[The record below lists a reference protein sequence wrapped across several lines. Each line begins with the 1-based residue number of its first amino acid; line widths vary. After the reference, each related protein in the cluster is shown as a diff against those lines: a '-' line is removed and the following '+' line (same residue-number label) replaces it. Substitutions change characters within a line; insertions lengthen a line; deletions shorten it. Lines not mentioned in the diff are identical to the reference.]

1 MAKAY
6 TNKIKVD
13 IGTQKSYNK
22 GMNEKFS
29 NAIEARKYLDS
40 LQKQIRSLSFNP
52 DMRKL
57 WANIVPMVDELS
69 TIEVRCRQR
78 NNWQAAD
85 DYRAKMQESCNMIEK
100 YILLLTLM
108 EPEGN

>member
-1 MAKAY
+1 VPKGRIIM
-6 TNKIKVD
+6 
-13 IGTQKSYNK
+13 

-29 NAIEARKYLDS
+29 NAIEARKYLDT
-40 LQKQIRSLSFNP
+40 LQTQIQSLSFNA

-57 WANIVPMVDELS
+57 WANIMPMIDELS

-78 NNWQAAD
+78 NNWTAAD
-85 DYRAKMQESCNMIEK
+85 TYIAKMHQSCDLIEK